1 MTKPSIPRRS
11 SLLLSIAF
19 AALLAGCGSS
29 PTVKYYTLSPQAM
42 ASSSTTKLALKIGP
56 AEFPRSLA
64 RSQIVTR
71 SSSTQLKVDEYNVW
85 AAPLENQ
92 FLRVLG
98 DNLGAQLGTHRI
110 TVYPAEA
117 ASPID
122 YQLLLDVLQFDGVK
136 GDSVTLRVRW
146 SILQPDGTAVDDGL
160 FDKTQST
167 GSGSYD
173 GLVAAHSKLV
183 ATLAKTLA
191 PHLVGS
197 NEPAP

>member
-1 MTKPSIPRRS
+1 MPRQPT
-11 SLLLSIAF
+11 LLLCIAI
-19 AALLAGCGSS
+19 AALLTACGSS
-29 PTVKYYTLSPQAM
+29 PTVKYYTLSPQ
-42 ASSSTTKLALKIGP
+42 STVSNSTANIALKIGP

-71 SSSTQLKVDEYNVW
+71 SSDTQLKVDEYNVW
-85 AAPLENQ
+85 AAPLESQ

-98 DNLGAQLGTHRI
+98 DNLGVELGTHRI

-117 ASPID
+117 TFPID

-146 SILQPDGTAVDDGL
+146 SILRPDSTAVDDGL
-160 FDKTQST
+160 FNKTQST
-167 GSGSYD
+167 SGGGYD

-183 ATLAKTLA
+183 AALGKSLAA
-191 PHLVGS
+191 HLEKL
-197 NEPAP
+197 NL